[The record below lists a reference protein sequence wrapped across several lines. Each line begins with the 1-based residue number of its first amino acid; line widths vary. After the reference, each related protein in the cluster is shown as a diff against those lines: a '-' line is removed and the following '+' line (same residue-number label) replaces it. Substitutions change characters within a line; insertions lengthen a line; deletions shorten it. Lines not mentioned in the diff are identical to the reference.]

1 MYKKLKVIL
10 LTILILLSKTTFASA
25 FDENDDP
32 EVIDVNSIIET
43 STDSSDIPNI
53 NSASAVVIERNTN
66 TILYSKDANSKRK
79 MASTTKIM
87 TATLVLENCNLDEKF
102 NISSKAASV
111 GGSRLG
117 LTANIEMSVKDLLY
131 GLLLCSGNDAAY
143 ALAEHVSGSVENFAA
158 LMNEKAKSL
167 GLNNTSFVTPHGLDS
182 DNHYTTAYELALLT
196 NYALKNDTFKTIVST
211 KSYNVKLGNNI
222 KSIRN
227 TNELLGN
234 LNGVYGVKTGFTNG
248 ANRCLVSATKRG
260 NLDIIC
266 VVLGADTKKIRTTDS
281 INLINY
287 CFKNFEMI
295 DLKEKLD
302 NYFFKSISNKS
313 YKIDK
318 AISSNLDLSYS
329 PLSYEFYPF
338 EKSKENSIDFS
349 YKINEPISAPLRAN
363 NSIGK
368 INVLMDSDKI
378 IELDIINNKDVLKK
392 SIKYYLSD
400 FILNYFY
407 YIVKN

>member
-43 STDSSDIPNI
+43 STDSSDVPNI
-53 NSASAVVIERNTN
+53 NSVSAVVIERNTN

-117 LTANIEMSVKDLLY
+117 LTANIEMSVRDLLY

-143 ALAEHVSGSVENFAA
+143 ALAEHVSGSVENFAI

-167 GLNNTSFVTPHGLDS
+167 GLSNTSFVTPHGLDS

-196 NYALKNDTFKTIVST
+196 NYALKNDTFKAIVST

-295 DLKEKLD
+295 DLREKLD
-302 NYFFKSISNKS
+302 NYFLKYISNKS
-313 YKIDK
+313 YKINK
-318 AISSNLDLSYS
+318 AVSSNIDLSYS
-329 PLSYEFYPF
+329 PLSYEYYPL
-338 EKSKENSIDFS
+338 KRSKENSIDFS
-349 YKINEPISAPLRAN
+349 YIIDEPFTAPLRTN
-363 NSIGK
+363 TSIGK
-368 INVLMDSDKI
+368 INILVDSDKI
-378 IELDIINNKDVLKK
+378 IELDIISNKDILKK

-400 FILNYFY
+400 FILNYFHY
-407 YIVKN
+407 LIKN